1 MDSSQDPAHLCY
13 HDFRAISFPKTL
25 SPQLTRR
32 SVATSRTNSE
42 QFARGT
48 SQICQS
54 IFKILKE
61 TNRKMENESQFDE
74 ELLGKHEI
82 HVYRLKVKAE
92 ELMQD
97 FDLIIEIAA
106 NSVHSTN

>member
-1 MDSSQDPAHLCY
+1 
-13 HDFRAISFPKTL
+13 
-25 SPQLTRR
+25 
-32 SVATSRTNSE
+32 
-42 QFARGT
+42 
-48 SQICQS
+48 
-54 IFKILKE
+54 
-61 TNRKMENESQFDE
+61 MENESQFDE